1 MRRPTAFWLVM
12 AGVCLAAVLA
22 IVLRRE
28 SSLSHDDLLT
38 LAAVRI
44 GQING
49 EVAVLEERMGDQEE
63 LIDAQ
68 KKALDVQ
75 ELKIESLTSRIDD
88 LEQKVR

>member
-1 MRRPTAFWLVM
+1 MVA
-12 AGVCLAAVLA
+12 VCLAAVLA
-22 IVLRRE
+22 IILRRE
-28 SSLSHDDLLT
+28 SSISQDDLLT

-49 EVAVLEERMGDQEE
+49 DVAGLEERMGDQEE